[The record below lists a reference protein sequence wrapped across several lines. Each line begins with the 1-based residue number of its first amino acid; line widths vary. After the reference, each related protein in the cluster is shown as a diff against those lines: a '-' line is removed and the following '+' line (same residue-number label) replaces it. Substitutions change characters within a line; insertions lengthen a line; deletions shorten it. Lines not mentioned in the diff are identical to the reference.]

1 MIDTVGTST
10 LQSQALRTAS
20 QAAVAAFASGT
31 AAVPSK
37 QFITSRIRV
46 DNLLNVAILEYRSS
60 DTGEVV
66 RQYPT
71 DPQMRAI
78 QRAAQLE
85 AVKISISADAP
96 VKTDVSTEDG
106 GTQGAAF
113 VAPAFPAAAPSSA
126 APASKA
132 AAPAPVS
139 TTEVFA

>member
-20 QAAVAAFASGT
+20 QAAVSAFSSGT

-37 QFITSRIRV
+37 EFVTSRIRV

-60 DTGEVV
+60 DTGEVI

-85 AVKISISADAP
+85 AIKVSISTDAP
-96 VKTDVSTEDG
+96 SRPDVSTGSG
-106 GTQGAAF
+106 GGIQSPA
-113 VAPAFPAAAPSSA
+113 VSAPASSSSSSPAPAAKA
-126 APASKA
+126 APAQ
-132 AAPAPVS
+132 PAVS